1 MKDQLIK
8 MKMQIG
14 GYEISSLGDA
24 ELKTLQE
31 RKTDRFRENRM
42 SLGRLVSGA
51 PGTCYLKIP

>member
-1 MKDQLIK
+1 